1 MDPRRNGSETAC
13 GLHPKPS
20 LSVKHDCTA
29 LIDVKPTRINVD
41 DVLELIQTKANIYH
55 RAGGGMWRVRGD
67 LEWRIYGRTLKYQHS
82 HRMRYAG
89 GVGGEEENRYGD

>member
-1 MDPRRNGSETAC
+1 MDPRRNESETAC

-20 LSVKHDCTA
+20 LSAKHDCTA
-29 LIDVKPTRINVD
+29 LIDVKLTRINVD
-41 DVLELIQTKANIYH
+41 DGSRYH

-82 HRMRYAG
+82 HQRRYAG
-89 GVGGEEENRYGD
+89 GVGGEEENQYGD